1 MIELANTK
9 TCTGCSACMN
19 ACSKSA
25 IVMAEDSEGFLQP
38 RIDVDKCVECGL
50 CQRVCPVLHPIQNE
64 GSKRKVYAFINYTA
78 RKVSSSGGAFSFFAR
93 KILDEGGVV
102 FGATMDD
109 NLQVYHIGVESI
121 DELHRLRGSKYVQS
135 KIGSSYKEVRFLLQ
149 SGRRVLFVGTPCQIA
164 GLYKFLG
171 RRYEELLLTLDLICH
186 GVPNQKVFNT
196 YLDKLSKLENFSS
209 ANAGNIVSFRF
220 RNLDSWAIVPAVKV
234 TKSKTWRILSQETN
248 VYMTAFFRG
257 IIYRESCFRCQY
269 ANTERIGTFT
279 IADFWGVGTMGKR
292 FKKDVS
298 AGVSMII
305 DNYSQIDRYLVSDGN
320 VYVEERTLEEARQ
333 KNENLNHPVQRLE
346 ERNTAVLDLLAPEM
360 LLREYAKKYGMLDAF
375 PKHLVKM
382 VFKNVIYG
390 LGLYN
395 MYKTISYKLGRTS

>member
-1 MIELANTK
+1 M
-9 TCTGCSACMN
+9 
-19 ACSKSA
+19 
-25 IVMAEDSEGFLQP
+25 
-38 RIDVDKCVECGL
+38 
-50 CQRVCPVLHPIQNE
+50 
-64 GSKRKVYAFINYTA
+64 
-78 RKVSSSGGAFSFFAR
+78 
-93 KILDEGGVV
+93 
-102 FGATMDD
+102 
-109 NLQVYHIGVESI
+109 
-121 DELHRLRGSKYVQS
+121 
-135 KIGSSYKEVRFLLQ
+135 
-149 SGRRVLFVGTPCQIA
+149 
-164 GLYKFLG
+164 
-171 RRYEELLLTLDLICH
+171 
-186 GVPNQKVFNT
+186 
-196 YLDKLSKLENFSS
+196 
-209 ANAGNIVSFRF
+209 
-220 RNLDSWAIVPAVKV
+220 
-234 TKSKTWRILSQETN
+234 
-248 VYMTAFFRG
+248 YMTAFFRG

-320 VYVEERTLEEARQ
+320 VYVEEKTLEEARQ